1 MYWRSGEGMIQTLS
15 FVASDVCPTY
25 TRTPMSRLRWGNEA
39 PTDTTAARERLVDA
53 AETCVDRFGLAKT
66 TLEDVARQAEV
77 SRATVYRYFANRDE
91 LMLAVLL
98 RDLERSREHEL
109 DEFFEDAADPASFG
123 RALVDA
129 AVYLLSAIRNS
140 PKLQLLL
147 QREGPNFTSTISG
160 ASEGL
165 FRQWI
170 GDVAPYLAH
179 AQSAG
184 LLRADLDAAET
195 AEWVLRIIL
204 SLLTIEGPRHHTPEE
219 ERRLMATFV
228 IPALMPL

>member
-1 MYWRSGEGMIQTLS
+1 
-15 FVASDVCPTY
+15 
-25 TRTPMSRLRWGNEA
+25 MSRLRWGDEA
-39 PTDTTAARERLVDA
+39 PTDTASARERLVDA
-53 AETCVDRFGLAKT
+53 AEACIDRFGLAKT
-66 TLEDVARQAEV
+66 TLEDVARGAAV

-109 DEFFEDAADPASFG
+109 DEFFEDATDPESFG
-123 RALVDA
+123 RALIEA
-129 AVYLLSAIRNS
+129 AVYLLSAIRSS

-179 AQSAG
+179 AQGAG
-184 LLRADLDAAET
+184 MLRAELDPAET
-195 AEWVLRIIL
+195 AEWILRIIL

-219 ERRLMATFV
+219 ERRLITMFV
-228 IPALMPL
+228 IPSLTPVAVGSDERPASGRPQPSSSR